1 MKKLLNFTRKLLL
14 YIWFALTI
22 IVALLLTIR
31 IVNPGVKGISNYD
44 LKTYIGITL
53 FFAVIYFALKLIA
66 KRNENNEAEQKMES
80 GKMESGKLWR
90 KMLWKK
96 SILNRTFFS

>member
-14 YIWFALTI
+14 YIRFALTI

-53 FFAVIYFALKLIA
+53 FIAIIYFALKLIA
-66 KRNENNEAEQKMES
+66 KRNENNEEEQKV
-80 GKMESGKLWR
+80 ESGKLWR